1 MYREIDI
8 DRINLTML
16 GVKFPTLTALESAA
30 NAIGSNMFEGFEPS
44 SKTIEIIRDYISGE
58 ISLNELIE
66 ISKAK
71 AYV

>member
-1 MYREIDI
+1 MYREIVI

-16 GVKFPTLTALESAA
+16 GVKFPTLAALESAA